1 MGGNNGINEEEYRTV
16 ITDGLSL
23 IRSCFDGPIV
33 FIYHPTTEI
42 QADGTL
48 KLIRSHTLEIFKEEC
63 EHMDIDFID
72 TGDAF
77 LEHYNRY
84 HELPY
89 GFANTTPGNGHLN
102 EVGHKIMAD
111 VIIDYLEEV
120 DCK

>member
-1 MGGNNGINEEEYRTV
+1 MWVLI
-16 ITDGLSL
+16 LS
-23 IRSCFDGPIV
+23 IPVMHS
-33 FIYHPTTEI
+33 
-42 QADGTL
+42 
-48 KLIRSHTLEIFKEEC
+48 
-63 EHMDIDFID
+63 
-72 TGDAF
+72 
-77 LEHYNRY
+77 LEHYNKY